1 MDVMFIILLGVL
13 GLILLTMI
21 LGSFFTVETAQ
32 VAVITRFGKFLRV
45 ADPGLNWKFPYIDTV
60 AGVVSLRVN
69 QISLTMETKTKDNVF
84 VTIPIS
90 VQNRVRPEKV
100 FDAYYKLSDPTAQIK
115 SYVEQ
120 VILGHV
126 PGMTLDEVFASQSSI
141 AAAVKQE
148 LDADMA
154 TFGFEIVNVLV
165 TDIVPD
171 QKVKSAMND
180 INAAQREQVAAN
192 ARGEAE
198 KILVVKKAEAE
209 SESKALQGQ
218 GIANQRKAIIEGLQ
232 SSTVAGSNWVFP
244 ANVTVALNAPL
255 GQVSGVTVDS
265 HGNVY
270 LADLGNA
277 RIFAVS
283 PTGGIRIV
291 AGNGTPG
298 FSGDGGPA
306 TAASLSSPYG
316 MAVDALGN
324 LFIADWGNARI
335 RKVTPSG
342 VITTVAGG
350 GTADP
355 SRLRMSPT
363 SRPVPT
369 SKTQR
374 VAWLPAFCMPQE
386 HFAGIANSQPGNTTP
401 GAHRF
406 WDDGG
411 ARACVRAREPAFR
424 WRD

>member
-1 MDVMFIILLGVL
+1 MDVMWLIPLGALALIFLIVLLS
-13 GLILLTMI
+13 
-21 LGSFFTVETAQ
+21 SFFTVNTAE
-32 VAVITRFGKFLRV
+32 VAVITRFGKFLRA
-45 ADPGLNWKFPYIDTV
+45 ADPGLNWKRPFLDSV
-60 AGVVSLRVN
+60 AGMVSLRVN

-100 FDAYYKLSDPTAQIK
+100 YDAFYKLSDPTAQIK

-209 SESKALQGQ
+209 AESKALQGQ

-232 SSTVAGSNWVFP
+232 TSIEQFQKVVDGASSRDVMQLVL
-244 ANVTVALNAPL
+244 VTQYFDTLKSIGESDKTNTL
-255 GQVSGVTVDS
+255 FLS
-265 HGNVY
+265 H
-270 LADLGNA
+270 
-277 RIFAVS
+277 
-283 PTGGIRIV
+283 
-291 AGNGTPG
+291 
-298 FSGDGGPA
+298 
-306 TAASLSSPYG
+306 
-316 MAVDALGN
+316 
-324 LFIADWGNARI
+324 
-335 RKVTPSG
+335 TPSA
-342 VITTVAGG
+342 VKEVSDQILESMLVAQQ
-350 GTADP
+350 A
-355 SRLRMSPT
+355 
-363 SRPVPT
+363 
-369 SKTQR
+369 K
-374 VAWLPAFCMPQE
+374 
-386 HFAGIANSQPGNTTP
+386 N
-401 GAHRF
+401 
-406 WDDGG
+406 
-411 ARACVRAREPAFR
+411 
-424 WRD
+424 